1 MKEIAKSGFL
11 NSDVESNIFIRAL
24 KRIENKQEFNSLNML
39 LIKNCANNKK
49 SFYTNNKR
57 NKFQRY

>member
-24 KRIENKQEFNSLNML
+24 KKIENKQEFNSLDML

-49 SFYTNNKR
+49 SFLY
-57 NKFQRY
+57 